1 MYDNIPKIYFN
12 DIKKWK
18 PLCSEREYELAKRIQ
33 KGDLLAEKELIQAN
47 LRFVI
52 QVAINYL
59 NQGLDIQDLI
69 SEGNVGLITAAR
81 KFKGEKNIRF
91 ISYAVWWI
99 RHAIMLSLSNY
110 SQLTHIPTN
119 KFAELNKYRK
129 VYVKLEQKY
138 QRAPSLE
145 ELSEDT
151 GFPIEQIIDIE
162 SMLLAPVYIDK
173 SIDGESDSETL
184 ANYLPDTGK
193 NFLEDIENSS
203 VYSEL
208 VKFLEVLPCKNRDII
223 KKYYGIGSDIPMTLD
238 EISKK
243 VGLTRERVRQIRDR
257 TLERI
262 KASYRFKKFVR
273 ENILE

>member
-1 MYDNIPKIYFN
+1 MYDNVPKIYFR

-33 KGDLLAEKELIQAN
+33 EGDLLAEKELIQAN

-52 QVAINYL
+52 RVATNYL

-69 SEGNVGLITAAR
+69 SEGNIGLINAAR

-99 RHAIMLSLSNY
+99 RQAIILSLSNY

-119 KFAELNKYRK
+119 KFVELNKYRK
-129 VYVKLEQKY
+129 VYVKLEQKFH
-138 QRAPSLE
+138 RAPSLE
-145 ELSEDT
+145 ELSEST
-151 GFPIEQIIDIE
+151 GFSIEQIINIE
-162 SMLLAPVYIDK
+162 SMLLAPIYIDK
-173 SIDGESDSETL
+173 PIDGESDSETL
-184 ANYLPDTGK
+184 ANYLPDTRK
-193 NFLEDIENSS
+193 NFVEDIEDNS
-203 VYSEL
+203 VYCKL
-208 VKFLEVLPCKNRDII
+208 VKFLDVLPDRNRDII
-223 KKYYGIGSDIPMTLD
+223 KKYYGIGGEMSMTLD

-257 TLERI
+257 TLEGI
-262 KASYRFKKFVR
+262 KASHRFKNFIK
-273 ENILE
+273 ENILD